1 MVANARKD
9 EPRARSIVAGIEL
22 DATADACEPNASAL
36 ARHCGRSCSCPPA
49 DGLAPPLLARTS
61 WWRGFEPLTSAVQA
75 PAKLCS
81 EAKVQVIRSFAFGG
95 LRARPPPI
103 PAVRC
108 AQTAAIPERR
118 VERVNSSHS
127 ASATGS
133 GAFLGSITLDKQP
146 GAGRFSCYSARRWKG
161 RPWRVSGN

>member
-61 WWRGFEPLTSAVQA
+61 WWWTQSCETGLCRANSLVTGKITGNCAISGHTSRLFGDE
-75 PAKLCS
+75 KLRISIACRRNS
-81 EAKVQVIRSFAFGG
+81 L
-95 LRARPPPI
+95 LRR
-103 PAVRC
+103 
-108 AQTAAIPERR
+108 
-118 VERVNSSHS
+118 
-127 ASATGS
+127 TG
-133 GAFLGSITLDKQP
+133 
-146 GAGRFSCYSARRWKG
+146 
-161 RPWRVSGN
+161 N